1 MPIIKG
7 LSKEKS
13 FPFKL
18 KLFLIDKSVVFKI
31 DFIFLEKINYNLEIS
46 TTNDYKKIIRSCK
59 DIYLKKSKDYG
70 SAWRILR
77 LPSITD
83 QIFIK
88 AQRIRSIQ
96 EKNEKKVDEGI
107 ENEFIGIIN
116 YCIMAIIQLEIDNDE
131 IEIPINKLE
140 KLYDQYSNETM
151 KLLENKNHDYD
162 EAWKEMRISSM
173 TDIILMKLYRTKQIE
188 NNKGKTIISEG
199 VKANY
204 QDIIN
209 YSVFCLIKL
218 LNV

>member
-1 MPIIKG
+1 MKT
-7 LSKEKS
+7 
-13 FPFKL
+13 
-18 KLFLIDKSVVFKI
+18 
-31 DFIFLEKINYNLEIS
+31 S
-46 TTNDYKKIIRSCK
+46 TRENYKKIIEICK

-77 LPSITD
+77 VTSLTD

-96 EKNEKKVDEGI
+96 EKNKMKVNENI
-107 ENEFIGIIN
+107 EDEFIGIIN
-116 YCIMAIIQLEIDNDE
+116 YCLIAIIQLEYTGKD
-131 IEIPINKLE
+131 IEIDIKELE
-140 KLYDQYSNETM
+140 KLYDKYSNEIM
-151 KLLENKNHDYD
+151 DLLENKNHDYD

-188 NNKGKTIISEG
+188 SNEGKTIISEG

-204 QDIIN
+204 QDIVN

-218 LNV
+218 LIFKT